1 MMSCTVGRGNK
12 ERRNEFNEDTN
23 RFGGRKV
30 KQKKKN
36 VFLFLFLLLLF
47 IVTGAWTGHG
57 PHGKWRLPGVYPTYQ
72 LLQQFEK
79 LGTKTFDHLWRCK
92 LVRSCI
98 GSNCRIPKKRAL
110 VCSRYFFDTLFL
122 TGTHSVEQYNNNNNM
137 AVDETMGNLNES
149 MVYQWLYSCSL
160 NSFMTESASTSS

>member
-1 MMSCTVGRGNK
+1 MWSIIIKHQANIHDELYCRKRKQRKK
-12 ERRNEFNEDTN
+12 EWVQWGYEQIWWEEGKT
-23 RFGGRKV
+23 KE
-30 KQKKKN
+30 KN

-57 PHGKWRLPGVYPTYQ
+57 PHGKWRLPGIYPTYQ

-98 GSNCRIPKKRAL
+98 GSNWQQQL
-110 VCSRYFFDTLFL
+110 VLSNTQEACSCVFKIFFWHIVLDWNAFR
-122 TGTHSVEQYNNNNNM
+122 GTI
-137 AVDETMGNLNES
+137 
-149 MVYQWLYSCSL
+149 
-160 NSFMTESASTSS
+160 